1 MILDKEGDICPSIKK
16 IINSYNEAMERKDPY
31 TLAHA
36 HHVKIIAETIW
47 ENLPWNFKS
56 CLNKNSL
63 SIAALL
69 HDIGKLKVPEHILN
83 KEGSLT
89 KEEWDIIRQH
99 AIWGKLMLD
108 NTALECVG
116 NWILYHHERIDGKG
130 YYGLSGDEI
139 PLASK
144 IIAIADVFSALRTY
158 RIYRS
163 AKSIYDTIDIMKQA
177 SGTQLDA
184 KILEIFLSLPLGLL
198 AELKCNCEICRLR
211 RERLKNMGIITYD

>member
-1 MILDKEGDICPSIKK
+1 MPGNKK
-16 IINSYNEAMERKDPY
+16 IISNYNDAMEQKDPY

-36 HHVKIIAETIW
+36 HHVKVIAEIIW
-47 ENLPWNFKS
+47 ENLPWNLKS

-69 HDIGKLKVPEHILN
+69 HDIGKLEVPEHILN
-83 KEGSLT
+83 KEEYLT

-108 NTALECVG
+108 NTALECIG

-130 YYGLSGDEI
+130 YYGLSGDDI

-144 IIAIADVFSALRTY
+144 IIAIADVFSTLRTY

-163 AKSIYDTIDIMKQA
+163 AKSIDDTIAIMKQA

-184 KILEIFLSLPLGLL
+184 KILGIFLSLPLELL
-198 AELKCNCEICRLR
+198 AELKCNCEICSLR
-211 RERLKNMGIITYD
+211 RERLTNMGIITYD